1 MQFCI
6 HNNFLSCFYMLIF
19 YFEMNSQLE
28 PDVCGLLPSRPQILK
43 SLFPVERVFPFFDVK

>member
-43 SLFPVERVFPFFDVK
+43 SLFPVESVFPFFDVK